1 MLFSSYGNNWWI
13 LNLCWMFRFVP
24 FRFALPLNWKCIPFF
39 KRWKMRHIHRHIH
52 VLADSLAGNKW
63 ESERRRREKNQ
74 MSSIIISIFIRLHRK
89 RGPFYSDGNSYNM
102 VVCMHVK
109 MYTTV
114 NTMYATLFIRKHI
127 FIVSTVHIHVLPFKS
142 TIWKYVSGGRIRRTF
157 GCMCKRV
164 KSRL

>member
-1 MLFSSYGNNWWI
+1 
-13 LNLCWMFRFVP
+13 MFRSVP

-39 KRWKMRHIHRHIH
+39 KRWRMRHIHRHIH

-114 NTMYATLFIRKHI
+114 NSIHWIQCAPHYLYGNIFSLLAQFI
-127 FIVSTVHIHVLPFKS
+127 FMF
-142 TIWKYVSGGRIRRTF
+142 F
-157 GCMCKRV
+157 
-164 KSRL
+164 RLSPPYENMLVEDE